1 MSNENLL
8 VEIGTEELPPKALR
22 GLAESFKSNVQQSLE
37 KAGFEFTS
45 VEWYAAPRRLA
56 LSIQSLSEQ
65 TPDKVVEK
73 RGPAI
78 SSAFDADGNATK
90 AAEGWARSNGITVDQ
105 AERLKTD
112 KGEWLLHKAE
122 ISGQS
127 IYQLFP
133 EIVADG
139 LAKLPIP
146 KPMRWGAKSTQF
158 IRPVHTITMLY
169 GEKLVQG
176 NILGIESARTVRG
189 HRFMGE
195 AEFELNHAND
205 YVKQLDRRGKV
216 IVDYQQRKAIIR
228 EQIEAEAAREGGV
241 VEMDEALLEE
251 VCSLVE
257 WPVAMVGS
265 FEEKFLEVPAEA
277 LIYTMKDNQKYFPI
291 LDTKGNLLP
300 RFIFVSNIVSKDP
313 QQVIEGNEKVV
324 RPRLADAEF
333 FFETDK
339 KSRLDSRLDK
349 LANVVFQQKL
359 GSLLD
364 KANRVSEL
372 AAQIAAEIGGDSQ
385 HAQRAGLLSKAD
397 LNSEM
402 VLEFPDIQGVMGMY
416 YAKFDGEHEDVANAL
431 NQQYWPRFSGDKLP
445 ESKVASAVAIADK
458 LDTLVGIFAIGQLP
472 KGDKDP
478 FALRRASLGII
489 RIIQDKGF
497 ELDLDTLINSALL
510 LLPLELNQE
519 QQAKVHGQLIEFV
532 YARLRAMYLEQGIDA
547 SVITAVL
554 ERKPTKPA
562 DIEQRIKAVS
572 HFRSLEQA
580 QALAAANKR
589 VSNILA
595 KNPDFVKPQIDS
607 SLLKEPQEKALA
619 EAISAMQSSLK
630 PLLENGD
637 YQAALIE
644 LATLREVV
652 DNFFDNVMV
661 MSDEDAL
668 KINRLSLLNS
678 LRELFL
684 EIADISVI
692 Q

>member
-1 MSNENLL
+1 MSYDNLL

-22 GLAESFKSNVQQSLE
+22 GLAESFQSNVQQGLKKADFQFE
-37 KAGFEFTS
+37 KI
-45 VEWYAAPRRLA
+45 EWFAAPRRLA
-56 LSIQSLSEQ
+56 LLVTALSEK

-73 RGPAI
+73 RGPAV
-78 SSAFDADGNATK
+78 SAAFDADGKATK
-90 AAEGWARSNGITVDQ
+90 AAEGWARSNGISVEQ
-105 AERLKTD
+105 AERISTD

-122 ISGQS
+122 INGQS
-127 IYQLFP
+127 IYQLVP
-133 EIVADG
+133 EIIADG

-146 KPMRWGAKSTQF
+146 KPMRWGATATQF

-195 AEFELNHAND
+195 AEFELSHAND
-205 YVKQLDRRGKV
+205 YVQQLDRRGKV
-216 IVDYQQRKAIIR
+216 IVNYEQRKTIIR

-241 VEMDEALLEE
+241 VEMDDSLLEE

-265 FEEKFLEVPAEA
+265 FEDKFLAVPAEA

-291 LDTKGNLLP
+291 LDTEGNLLP

-313 QQVIEGNEKVV
+313 KQVGEGNEKVV

-372 AAQIAAEIGGDSQ
+372 AAQIAGEIGGNSQ

-497 ELDLDTLINSALL
+497 QLDLNTLINSALL
-510 LLPLELNQE
+510 LLPLELSQE
-519 QQAKVHGQLIEFV
+519 QQNQVHAQLLDFI

-554 ERKPTKPA
+554 ERKPSQLI
-562 DIEQRIKAVS
+562 DIESRIKAVS
-572 HFRSLEQA
+572 HFRTLEQA

-595 KNPDFVKPQIDS
+595 KNPDFVKPEVDN
-607 SLLKEPQEKALA
+607 SLLKEAEEQALA
-619 EAISAMQSSLK
+619 NAITAMAEK
-630 PLLENGD
+630 VAPLLAKAD
-637 YQAALIE
+637 YQQALIE
-644 LATLREVV
+644 LAGLREVV
-652 DNFFDNVMV
+652 DQFFDNVMV
-661 MSDEDAL
+661 MSEDDKL

-678 LRELFL
+678 LRQLFL

>member
-1 MSNENLL
+1 
-8 VEIGTEELPPKALR
+8 
-22 GLAESFKSNVQQSLE
+22 
-37 KAGFEFTS
+37 
-45 VEWYAAPRRLA
+45 
-56 LSIQSLSEQ
+56 
-65 TPDKVVEK
+65 
-73 RGPAI
+73 
-78 SSAFDADGNATK
+78 
-90 AAEGWARSNGITVDQ
+90 
-105 AERLKTD
+105 
-112 KGEWLLHKAE
+112 
-122 ISGQS
+122 
-127 IYQLFP
+127 
-133 EIVADG
+133 
-139 LAKLPIP
+139 
-146 KPMRWGAKSTQF
+146 
-158 IRPVHTITMLY
+158 
-169 GEKLVQG
+169 
-176 NILGIESARTVRG
+176 
-189 HRFMGE
+189 MGE
-195 AEFELNHAND
+195 AEFELSHAND
-205 YVKQLDRRGKV
+205 YVQQLDRRGKV
-216 IVDYQQRKAIIR
+216 IVNYQQRKTIIR

-265 FEEKFLEVPAEA
+265 FEDKFLAVPAEA

-291 LDTKGNLLP
+291 LDTEGNLLP

-313 QQVIEGNEKVV
+313 KQVIEGNEKVV

-349 LANVVFQQKL
+349 LATVVFQQKL

-372 AAQIAAEIGGDSQ
+372 AAQIAGEIGGDSQ

-489 RIIQDKGF
+489 RIIQDKGYA
-497 ELDLDTLINSALL
+497 LDLNTLINSALL
-510 LLPLELNQE
+510 LLPLELSQE
-519 QQAKVHGQLIEFV
+519 QQNTVHAQLLDFI

-554 ERKPTKPA
+554 ERKPSQLI
-562 DIEQRIKAVS
+562 DIDSRIKAVS

-595 KNPDFVKPQIDS
+595 KNPDFVKPEVDT
-607 SLLKEPQEKALA
+607 SLLKEAEEQALA
-619 EAISAMQSSLK
+619 SAIAAMADK
-630 PLLENGD
+630 VAPLLAKAD
-637 YQAALIE
+637 YQQALIE
-644 LATLREVV
+644 LAGLREVV
-652 DNFFDNVMV
+652 DQFFDNVMV
-661 MSDEDAL
+661 MSEDDQL

-678 LRELFL
+678 LRQLFL

>member
-22 GLAESFKSNVQQSLE
+22 GLAESFQANVQAGLE
-37 KAGFEFTS
+37 KAGFEFTR
-45 VEWYAAPRRLA
+45 VEWFAAPRRLA
-56 LSIQSLSEQ
+56 LSVQALSEK

-73 RGPAI
+73 RGPAV
-78 SSAFDADGNATK
+78 SSAFDSEGKPTK
-90 AAEGWARSNGITVDQ
+90 AAEGWARSNGITVEQ
-105 AERLKTD
+105 AERLTSD

-122 ISGQS
+122 ISGQT
-127 IYQLFP
+127 IYQLIP
-133 EIVADG
+133 DLVADA

-146 KPMRWGAKSTQF
+146 KPMRWGAKTTQF

-205 YVKQLDRRGKV
+205 YVQQLDRRGKV
-216 IVDYQQRKAIIR
+216 IVNYQQRKAIIQ
-228 EQIEAEAAREGGV
+228 EQVEAEAAREGGV
-241 VEMDEALLEE
+241 VEVDEALLEE

-265 FEEKFLEVPAEA
+265 FEDKFLEVPAEA

-291 LDTKGNLLP
+291 LDTEGNLLP

-313 QQVIEGNEKVV
+313 KQVIEGNEKVV

-333 FFETDK
+333 FFKTDQK
-339 KSRLDSRLDK
+339 VRLDSRLDK
-349 LANVVFQQKL
+349 LATVVFQQKL

-364 KANRVSEL
+364 KSNRVSEL
-372 AAQIAAEIGGDSQ
+372 AAQIAAEIGANSQ

-458 LDTLVGIFAIGQLP
+458 LDTLAGIFAIGQLP

-489 RIIQDKGF
+489 RIIQDKAF
-497 ELDLDTLINSALL
+497 DLDLDTLINSALL
-510 LLPLELNQE
+510 LLPIELDQAA
-519 QQAKVHGQLIEFV
+519 QAKVHAQLIEFV
-532 YARLRAMYLEQGIDA
+532 YARLKAMYLEQGVDP
-547 SVITAVL
+547 SVIAAVL

-562 DIEQRIKAVS
+562 DIDKRVKAVS

-595 KNPDFVKPQIDS
+595 KNPDFVKPQIDA
-607 SLLKEPQEKALA
+607 SLLKEPQEQALA
-619 EAISAMQSSLK
+619 EAVSAMALTLK
-630 PLLENGD
+630 PLLEKGD
-637 YQAALIE
+637 YQQALIE
-644 LATLREVV
+644 LAALREVG

-661 MSDEDAL
+661 MSEDDAL

-678 LRELFL
+678 LRQLFL
-684 EIADISVI
+684 EIADISLI